1 MKKPRYI
8 ALTDIST
15 AIEVDDRQSL
25 IRLLLY
31 SNEIQIEGLIAVTS
45 CFLKNG
51 AKKHNENIIHSI
63 INKYKCVRNNLL
75 IHDENYPSS
84 DYLHSVTARGIN
96 AFGKSVG
103 NGFCEEKYCKNSGV
117 RLIIDAVDK

>member
-51 AKKHNENIIHSI
+51 AKKHNKTSFIVS
-63 INKYKCVRNNLL
+63 
-75 IHDENYPSS
+75 
-84 DYLHSVTARGIN
+84 
-96 AFGKSVG
+96 
-103 NGFCEEKYCKNSGV
+103 
-117 RLIIDAVDK
+117 